1 MWHVN
6 DQNMESDRRDVVGNS
21 FAISDVGKKKRKKER
36 WRTILESWCLSVTTL
51 IFWME
56 ESSSR

>member
-21 FAISDVGKKKRKKER
+21 FAISDVGKKKRKKKR
-36 WRTILESWCLSVTTL
+36 LRTILKSWCLSVTTL